1 MSISSIL
8 IIVIIIII
16 IVYII
21 SYFYFNSSILVNNVS
36 DGTLLNTIS
45 STSLKSSTTG
55 STAANFTYSIWIY
68 ITDWSYNYG
77 QEKIIFVRPG
87 SNVGNIDSSTITSST
102 PSLSPNPLVMLGA
115 TENNLIISQEIYN
128 TKTTTATS
136 KTPTSTFTCGISNIP
151 IQKWANIL
159 VSVYGRSMDLYLD
172 GKLVRTCV
180 MPGIA
185 KVSSTSPVYISPN
198 GGFSGYYSKFEYYP
212 NSTDPQTAWN
222 IYAKGYTDKWSLFSS
237 DYSVN
242 ISVYNGT
249 TLENSVT
256 I

>member
-8 IIVIIIII
+8 IIVIIITII
-16 IVYII
+16 IYII

-36 DGTLLNTIS
+36 DATIS
-45 STSLKSSTTG
+45 NVISSSSLTTPTTG

-87 SNVGNIDSSTITSST
+87 VGEIDTSTITSST
-102 PSLSPNPLVMLGA
+102 PYLYPNPLVKLGA
-115 TENNLIISQEIYN
+115 TENNLIISQEVYN
-128 TKTTTATS
+128 TTTTTATS
-136 KTPTSTFTCGISNIP
+136 TTPTSTFTCGVSNIP
-151 IQKWANIL
+151 IQKWVNIL
-159 VSVYGRSMDLYLD
+159 VSIYGRSMDLYLD

-185 KVSSTSPVYISPN
+185 KVASITPVYITPN
-198 GGFSGYYSKFEYYP
+198 GGFSGYYSKFEYFP

-222 IYAKGYTDKWSLFSS
+222 IYSKGYTNKWSLFSS

-249 TLENSVT
+249 TLQNSLT

>member
-16 IVYII
+16 IIYII
-21 SYFYFNSSILVNNVS
+21 SYFYFNISILVNNVS
-36 DGTLLNTIS
+36 DATIS
-45 STSLKSSTTG
+45 NVISSSSLTTPTTG

-87 SNVGNIDSSTITSST
+87 VGEIDTSTITSST
-102 PSLSPNPLVMLGA
+102 PYLYPNPLVKLGA
-115 TENNLIISQEIYN
+115 TENNLIISQEVYN
-128 TKTTTATS
+128 TTTTGTS
-136 KTPTSTFTCGISNIP
+136 TIPTSTFTCGVSNIP
-151 IQKWANIL
+151 IQKWVNIL
-159 VSVYGRSMDLYLD
+159 VSIYGRSMDLYLD

-185 KVSSTSPVYISPN
+185 KVASITPVYITPN
-198 GGFSGYYSKFEYYP
+198 GGFSGYYSKFEYFP

-222 IYAKGYTDKWSLFSS
+222 IYSKGYTNNWSLFSS
-237 DYSVN
+237 DYSIN